1 MKYNYKNTLIALLI
15 TIIIILSSTLVI
27 NNFSNNKYTSKSND
41 NIKSPNIVNEYS
53 DKEGSSIVEK
63 VVNNRENIV
72 IKDTS
77 TSEAI
82 EKSNVSSDI
91 PVDNNT
97 TIDNQSIQYFE
108 GAEMKIDSMTNNID
122 KMKTEGKALFVK
134 LVDFIFYDKPINGI
148 KFKDLTSATQEKLIS
163 IVNSIDNKIESKA
176 PGYKETVVDYSGR
189 TYTYLGVKLKQGITY
204 IDSKIEQKVNS
215 EIYNN
220 VKETSSEAVDT
231 MKESF
236 GTAIDI
242 SKKALQSG
250 KEKVKNWYEGW
261 K

>member
-1 MKYNYKNTLIALLI
+1 MV
-15 TIIIILSSTLVI
+15 TI
-27 NNFSNNKYTSKSND
+27 KYTVTYYQGIGECPMVILLD
-41 NIKSPNIVNEYS
+41 A
-53 DKEGSSIVEK
+53 EK
-63 VVNNRENIV
+63 GKFKRQYNTIDEL
-72 IKDTS
+72 K
-77 TSEAI
+77 
-82 EKSNVSSDI
+82 SDI
-91 PVDNNT
+91 TENA
-97 TIDNQSIQYFE
+97 IQYFE